1 MLFNSY
7 EFLFFFLIVWVLYY
21 APGFRKHQVLL
32 LIVASLVFYAWGAAR
47 LTFILLVAM
56 ALNSAISYL
65 VDRSDSRKKAFIL
78 ALTGVSIN
86 VLILASFKYAGLL
99 TDTFVGFVQLPHSS
113 LVDKIISVLLHMPLP
128 IGISFYTFESIS
140 LVVDVY
146 KGKTRSKTFLEHAAF
161 TSLFLSFFPH
171 LIAGPILRAT
181 EFYPQIKTKLFKDIQ
196 WDRAV
201 HFLVVGYFLKMFVA
215 DNLSTASRWIDF
227 PMFEGNS
234 SFGIVVSLVAF
245 SARIFADFAG
255 YSFIAVG
262 LGAMLGYDLP
272 VNFKTPYISQ
282 SLREFWQRWHIT
294 LSTWIRDYMY
304 IPLGG
309 SRVVLWHVCLNLIV
323 VMTLAGLW
331 HGAAWGFALWGLFHG
346 IGLCLEHLFRIPN
359 TYGTWTVWSPLRII
373 LTFTFVTLSW
383 IFFKTSDFSQ
393 ISYFLVTVFRSIKE
407 PFELERFV
415 YVLFFGTPVLLY
427 HLMKC
432 QPIAN
437 MLASITGKKY
447 APIFRGIAYGIMISL
462 AILNAGPPYEFIY
475 FQF

>member
-1 MLFNSY
+1 MLI
-7 EFLFFFLIVWVLYY
+7 LI
-21 APGFRKHQVLL
+21 
-32 LIVASLVFYAWGAAR
+32 IASLVFYAWGAAR
-47 LTFILLVAM
+47 LTVLLLLAM
-56 ALNSAISYL
+56 TFNSTISFW
-65 VDRSDSRKKAFIL
+65 VDRSDSRKKAFTL
-78 ALTGVSIN
+78 ALIGVIFN
-86 VLILASFKYAGLL
+86 LGLLASFKYAGLL
-99 TDTFVGFVQLPHSS
+99 TQTFLSFVQLPHDRV
-113 LVDKIISVLLHMPLP
+113 VDKIIAVLLHMPLP

-140 LVVDVY
+140 LLVDTY
-146 KGKTRSKTFLEHAAF
+146 KGKARAQTFLEHAKF

-181 EFYPQIKTKLFKDIQ
+181 EFYPQIKAKLFKDIQ
-196 WDRAV
+196 WDRVV

-215 DNLSTASRWIDF
+215 DNLSTATRWLSF
-227 PMFEGNS
+227 PLFEGNS
-234 SFGIVVSLVAF
+234 TLGIGISLVAF
-245 SARIFADFAG
+245 SAQIFADFAG

-262 LGAMLGYDLP
+262 LGALLGYDLP

-309 SRVVLWHVCLNLIV
+309 SRVVLWHVCLNLLV

-346 IGLCLEHLFRIPN
+346 IGLSLEHLFRVPN
-359 TYGTWTVWSPLRII
+359 TNGTWTVWSPLRMLFI
-373 LTFTFVTLSW
+373 FSFVTIAW
-383 IFFKTSDFSQ
+383 MFFKMSDLSQ
-393 ISYFLVTVFRSIKE
+393 ISYFLVTAVRNIRE
-407 PFELERFV
+407 PFELDRFL
-415 YVLFFGTPVLLY
+415 YTMFFGLPVLFY
-427 HLMKC
+427 HLLKC
-432 QPIAN
+432 PPIAH
-437 MLASITGKKY
+437 LLSSITAKEY